1 MKPCGNN
8 QEKPFCQELF
18 QTVVLLKH
26 VECVTVYV
34 PKYRVKI
41 VWSVIFVSDAMRPDI
56 YYPFHNCIS
65 HAAGYRVPLAS
76 NEIIDE
82 NGNIVT
88 AGLDIFYVLTTF
100 CWFPI

>member
-18 QTVVLLKH
+18 ETVVLLKH

-56 YYPFHNCIS
+56 SITPFII
-65 HAAGYRVPLAS
+65 AS
-76 NEIIDE
+76 ATLLVTVFPWHHMKLSTKMEILLQQ
-82 NGNIVT
+82 V
-88 AGLDIFYVLTTF
+88 
-100 CWFPI
+100 